1 MADPVS
7 WYVIDRGW
15 DVQTLDGSIVGTVD
29 EVLGDE
35 ELDIFNGLAISLGIG
50 RVPRYVPADA
60 VGTIEDGRVT
70 LSVLV
75 DEVGSL
81 PASSGDA

>member
-15 DVQTLDGSIVGTVD
+15 EVQTLDGSIVGTVD

-60 VGTIEDGRVT
+60 VGAIEDGLVT

-81 PASSGDA
+81 PASPQDS